1 MSTEP
6 MTESINALSARTHFG
21 EIMERV
27 GKQNVRFLVNRRGK
41 PKAVILGVED
51 YMKNIIKEPQI
62 LASIQ
67 LDAQAAGLDKMTGK
81 EIEAEITEYRRGKAK
96 K

>member
-1 MSTEP
+1 
-6 MTESINALSARTHFG
+6 MTELINALSARTHFG

-27 GKQNVRFLVNRRGK
+27 DKQNVRFLVNRRGK

-51 YMKNIIKEPQI
+51 YLKNIIKEPQI

-67 LDAQAAGLDKMTGK
+67 LDAQAAGLNKMSDKD
-81 EIEAEITEYRRGKAK
+81 IEAEIKGYRRSKGAEKD
-96 K
+96 